1 MRKID
6 SNWERLIQIEKDWPH
21 RSPHC
26 TSPSLLVPNH
36 GEARED
42 SANYCFSKVLNEDV
56 FFSQVLTEDVF
67 FSQVSTQDIFTSVA
81 VEVQLLWSK
90 F

>member
-1 MRKID
+1 MVSLRKID
-6 SNWERLIQIEKDWPH
+6 SKWERLIQIEKDWPH

-26 TSPSLLVPNH
+26 TSPSLLAPNR

-42 SANYCFSKVLNEDV
+42 SANYG
-56 FFSQVLTEDVF
+56 FSQVLTEDVF
-67 FSQVSTQDIFTSVA
+67 FSQVLTEDIFTSVA
-81 VEVQLLWSK
+81 EEVQLLWSK

>member
-1 MRKID
+1 MVSLRKID
-6 SNWERLIQIEKDWPH
+6 SKWERLIQIEKDWPH

-42 SANYCFSKVLNEDV
+42 SANYGFSHQVLTEDV

-67 FSQVSTQDIFTSVA
+67 ASVA
-81 VEVQLLWSK
+81 EEVQLLWSK